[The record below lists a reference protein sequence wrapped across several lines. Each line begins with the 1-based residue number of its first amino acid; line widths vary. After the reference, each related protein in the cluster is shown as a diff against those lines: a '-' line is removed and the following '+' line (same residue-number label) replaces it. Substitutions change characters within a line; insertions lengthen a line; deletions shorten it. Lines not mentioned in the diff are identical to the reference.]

1 MKPLTANDAETKSPD
16 HVEENLD
23 KLKALFPEIVTEDGV
38 NVDAL
43 KQLIGKTVTDTEE
56 KYGLNWHGKRKA
68 RQLALTPSTGTLRP
82 CPEDSVAWDTT
93 RNLMIEGDNLEV
105 LKLLQKSYAGKVK
118 LIYIDPPYNT
128 GKDFVYPDNFQDNI
142 SNYLQLTGQVEGG
155 QKLSSNTEASGRFHT
170 DWLNMIYPRL
180 KLARN
185 LLRED
190 GAIFISIDDQEVKC
204 LRAICDE
211 IFGEENFVVPIIWQ
225 KRVTPENRR
234 AFSFEH
240 DYVLCYA
247 KNADVFG
254 EVRRLLPLTEEARN
268 RYKNPD
274 KDIRGDWQSVPA
286 IAQAGHGTK
295 SQFYKLKTPDGRL
308 LDPPS
313 GCCWRY
319 TEERMIREISENR
332 IWFGADGK
340 GVPRIKRF
348 LLDTGQGI
356 TPSTLWLADESGAN
370 EQAKKEV
377 SELFSGEV
385 VFDSPKPTK
394 LLRRMFDITT
404 ENESCDL
411 VLDFFAGSGTAGHA
425 VMSQNIGD
433 NGNRRYIL
441 VQLPEPLNPENT
453 DQKVAADFCDKI
465 KKPRTIAEL
474 TKERLRRA
482 GKKIRAEWE
491 ARQSAAAQE
500 LELPNS

>member
-1 MKPLTANDAETKSPD
+1 
-16 HVEENLD
+16 
-23 KLKALFPEIVTEDGV
+23 
-38 NVDAL
+38 
-43 KQLIGKTVTDTEE
+43 
-56 KYGLNWHGKRKA
+56 
-68 RQLALTPSTGTLRP
+68 
-82 CPEDSVAWDTT
+82 
-93 RNLMIEGDNLEV
+93 
-105 LKLLQKSYAGKVK
+105 
-118 LIYIDPPYNT
+118 
-128 GKDFVYPDNFQDNI
+128 
-142 SNYLQLTGQVEGG
+142 
-155 QKLSSNTEASGRFHT
+155 
-170 DWLNMIYPRL
+170 
-180 KLARN
+180 
-185 LLRED
+185 
-190 GAIFISIDDQEVKC
+190 AIFISIDDQEVKC

-313 GCCWRY
+313 GSCWRY

-356 TPSTLWLADESGAN
+356 TPSTLWLADKARAN
-370 EQAKKEV
+370 EKAKKEL
-377 SELFSGEV
+377 SKFFSV
-385 VFDSPKPTK
+385 RLSLIVPSRQNCFDEC
-394 LLRRMFDITT
+394 L
-404 ENESCDL
+404 
-411 VLDFFAGSGTAGHA
+411 
-425 VMSQNIGD
+425 
-433 NGNRRYIL
+433 IL
-441 VQLPEPLNPENT
+441 QPRT
-453 DQKVAADFCDKI
+453 KVATLFLIFLQARAQQAMQSCPKTSVTTAIDDTFSFSFLNHLTQKT
-465 KKPRTIAEL
+465 RTRKLPPIFA
-474 TKERLRRA
+474 TK
-482 GKKIRAEWE
+482 
-491 ARQSAAAQE
+491 
-500 LELPNS
+500 